1 MAKKSTRFQQTSVF
15 PMKIWN
21 ACPRKLVPTQ
31 TSRPGLLT
39 LAENTMMFSTILFFF
54 MVQGA
59 EGILLGEGAE
69 LSADAHTM
77 SHGFFYNIA

>member
-1 MAKKSTRFQQTSVF
+1 
-15 PMKIWN
+15 
-21 ACPRKLVPTQ
+21 
-31 TSRPGLLT
+31 
-39 LAENTMMFSTILFFF
+39 

-77 SHGFFYNIA
+77 SHGLFYNIA